1 MTTTLSNGLFL
12 TYLDNIVALLGDQL
26 IQMTIKLPLP
36 ADNIFLTLKINK
48 FVSQISSTTFI
59 NKNMLTLKLIDSII
73 LKALK
78 ATILTIYMKSEIM
91 ILLENLLE
99 KEWKVILLLLFLNIS
114 YQLARLMVGSVVENK
129 FYLGKF
135 NPSKLKLKNNLN
147 FK

>member
-91 ILLENLLE
+91 TLLDNLL
-99 KEWKVILLLLFLNIS
+99 
-114 YQLARLMVGSVVENK
+114 G
-129 FYLGKF
+129 YL
-135 NPSKLKLKNNLN
+135 
-147 FK
+147 